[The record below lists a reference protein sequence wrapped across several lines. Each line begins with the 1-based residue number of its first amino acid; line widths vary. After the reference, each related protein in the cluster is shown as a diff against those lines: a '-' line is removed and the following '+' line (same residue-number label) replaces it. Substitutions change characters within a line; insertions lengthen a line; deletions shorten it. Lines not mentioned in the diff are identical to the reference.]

1 MPRSALRQS
10 SLFADAPHEGDIW
23 SERLLAAFAD
33 PTLHSGFLP
42 LAEQAIEACPG
53 DAIILMLAAMAAL
66 LDERPKR
73 ALVLLKLFSKR
84 ASAPAGD
91 LLHALALNQLGKRA
105 AARALLESNGL
116 NSRWSVV
123 RAFPGGSGRL
133 PWLIQQLDNI
143 VGRKVALP
151 GRRLAA
157 RVKGKPRTATK
168 GEMAARPRKAPTPA
182 AIVIAPA
189 PPPLPSI
196 NIDIPF
202 TIEFDVSP
210 LLSALAR
217 DAEPGGRWFG
227 LRERF
232 AHLGL
237 AQGFDEL
244 LCLPHLTGVEPL
256 LHQIETVRK
265 VLKQFRG
272 RVLLADEVG
281 LGKTI
286 EAGMVLKEYALRG
299 MAERTLVLTPAS
311 LVGQWR
317 EELETKFGLTFATTY
332 DPLLRDEP
340 QAFWAQDRIVA
351 SIATARRREHAE
363 RLVERQFDLIIADEA
378 HHLCDR
384 SSQSWKLVDSLNKRF
399 LLLLSAT
406 PVQNDLVELYNLLTL
421 LKPGIFKTLK
431 EFRLTYM
438 TPGKPRQPANS
449 ERLRGLMRG
458 AMIRNTR
465 AVVAL
470 KLPRRHATT
479 IKVDGGPGEAEAYAE
494 LAAAARR
501 LVVEGDGKRERLS
514 LQHLLSAAGSSPRA
528 AATAVARIAA
538 RNGGDPIW
546 ADLVKRWAAIESGG
560 KETALVDL
568 VRRNPTEKKLVFVH
582 SRETLAH
589 LAARLEQSGVSLAR
603 FDGSLSG
610 PEKDAAIA
618 AFRDHATVLLCTQ
631 SGGEGRN
638 IQFCNTL
645 INFDV
650 PWNPMAIEQR
660 IGRIDR
666 IGQSREVFV
675 FNLVTRGTLEE
686 QILALLDE
694 KISMFELIVGEV
706 GAILGG
712 LEEERE
718 FPDLVLDAWLGATEV
733 ARFQAFEALG
743 QRLEQARQ
751 QHEDAKALDEKLFG
765 DDFETA

>member
-10 SLFADAPHEGDIW
+10 NLFADAPHEGDIW

-33 PTLHSGFLP
+33 ATLHSGFLP

-73 ALVLLKLFSKR
+73 ALILLKRFSKR

-116 NSRWSVV
+116 NNRWSAV

-189 PPPLPSI
+189 PPPLPSV

-217 DAEPGGRWFG
+217 DVEPGGRWFG

-299 MAERTLVLTPAS
+299 MAERILVLTPAS

-317 EELETKFGLTFATTY
+317 EELETKFGLTFATTH

-340 QAFWAQDRIVA
+340 QAFWAQARIVA

-363 RLVERQFDLIIADEA
+363 RLVERQFDLVIVDEA

-384 SSQSWKLVDSLNKRF
+384 VQRQLPTGQLAAKALPALAVGDAGAERSDRALQSADAAEAGHLQDTEGIPRRLHDPGQAAPAGQFGAAARPDARRDDPQHSRRRRRSNCRA
-399 LLLLSAT
+399 AT
-406 PVQNDLVELYNLLTL
+406 P
-421 LKPGIFKTLK
+421 PPSGSMAA
-431 EFRLTYM
+431 RA
-438 TPGKPRQPANS
+438 KPRPTPNC
-449 ERLRGLMRG
+449 
-458 AMIRNTR
+458 
-465 AVVAL
+465 
-470 KLPRRHATT
+470 
-479 IKVDGGPGEAEAYAE
+479 
-494 LAAAARR
+494 AAAARR
-501 LVVEGDGKRERLS
+501 LVAAGDGS
-514 LQHLLSAAGSSPRA
+514 ANGCPSQHLLSAAGSSPR
-528 AATAVARIAA
+528 R
-538 RNGGDPIW
+538 RSGGDRSVRG
-546 ADLVKRWAAIESGG
+546 AKRRRSDLGCACQTLGGDRLPAAKR
-560 KETALVDL
+560 
-568 VRRNPTEKKLVFVH
+568 RRCSTCLAQSRPRRSLSSSISARRSLTSQPVSNSPACRSRGSTE
-582 SRETLAH
+582 
-589 LAARLEQSGVSLAR
+589 
-603 FDGSLSG
+603 DLSG

-618 AFRDHATVLLCTQ
+618 AFRDHAYRPAVHA
-631 SGGEGRN
+631 
-638 IQFCNTL
+638 
-645 INFDV
+645 
-650 PWNPMAIEQR
+650 NPAARAATSNSAI
-660 IGRIDR
+660 
-666 IGQSREVFV
+666 
-675 FNLVTRGTLEE
+675 
-686 QILALLDE
+686 
-694 KISMFELIVGEV
+694 
-706 GAILGG
+706 
-712 LEEERE
+712 
-718 FPDLVLDAWLGATEV
+718 P
-733 ARFQAFEALG
+733 
-743 QRLEQARQ
+743 
-751 QHEDAKALDEKLFG
+751 
-765 DDFETA
+765 

>member
-10 SLFADAPHEGDIW
+10 NLFADAPHEGDIW

-33 PTLHSGFLP
+33 ATLHSGFLP

-53 DAIILMLAAMAAL
+53 DAIILLLAAMAAL

-73 ALVLLKLFSKR
+73 ALILLKRFSKR

-91 LLHALALNQLGKRA
+91 LLHALALNQLGKGD

-116 NSRWSVV
+116 NNRWSAV

-143 VGRKVALP
+143 IGRKVALP

-168 GEMAARPRKAPTPA
+168 GAMAARPRKAPTPA
-182 AIVIAPA
+182 AIVTAPA
-189 PPPLPSI
+189 PPPLPSV

-217 DAEPGGRWFG
+217 DAERGGRWFG

-384 SSQSWKLVDSLNKRF
+384 SKSKLETRQFAQQALPALAVGDASAERFGRTLQSPD
-399 LLLLSAT
+399 A
-406 PVQNDLVELYNLLTL
+406 
-421 LKPGIFKTLK
+421 
-431 EFRLTYM
+431 
-438 TPGKPRQPANS
+438 
-449 ERLRGLMRG
+449 
-458 AMIRNTR
+458 
-465 AVVAL
+465 
-470 KLPRRHATT
+470 
-479 IKVDGGPGEAEAYAE
+479 AEAGHFQDI
-494 LAAAARR
+494 
-501 LVVEGDGKRERLS
+501 EGIPPCLY
-514 LQHLLSAAGSSPRA
+514 
-528 AATAVARIAA
+528 
-538 RNGGDPIW
+538 DP
-546 ADLVKRWAAIESGG
+546 G
-560 KETALVDL
+560 
-568 VRRNPTEKKLVFVH
+568 
-582 SRETLAH
+582 
-589 LAARLEQSGVSLAR
+589 
-603 FDGSLSG
+603 
-610 PEKDAAIA
+610 
-618 AFRDHATVLLCTQ
+618 
-631 SGGEGRN
+631 
-638 IQFCNTL
+638 
-645 INFDV
+645 
-650 PWNPMAIEQR
+650 
-660 IGRIDR
+660 
-666 IGQSREVFV
+666 
-675 FNLVTRGTLEE
+675 
-686 QILALLDE
+686 
-694 KISMFELIVGEV
+694 
-706 GAILGG
+706 
-712 LEEERE
+712 
-718 FPDLVLDAWLGATEV
+718 
-733 ARFQAFEALG
+733 
-743 QRLEQARQ
+743 
-751 QHEDAKALDEKLFG
+751 
-765 DDFETA
+765 